1 MKRYPAILA
10 TALLIVCVSPCLCE
24 QKLPYLDVTLP
35 TAARVQDLVS
45 RMTLEEK
52 VSQIAVPSEAIDRLG
67 IPSYDWRGECLH
79 GQYTGDKVTCFP
91 QAIGMGAT
99 FDSDLIHEVA
109 SAISDESV
117 ALHYELVRQGKSTFR
132 ANFTYW
138 TPNINLYR
146 DPRWGRGQET
156 YGEDP
161 YLTSIIGVSFIRGLQ
176 GDNPKYLKVASA
188 PKHYAVHNGP
198 DEIRTHF
205 RAEVNPH
212 DFWDSYMPHFEAAV
226 KEGKAAGIMAAY
238 SGVNGVPCHASYT
251 MLTSILRKTWGFDG
265 FIVSDGGGVGL
276 LEGGQKYTKD
286 AADTAKT
293 ALEAGIDLENQR
305 GTYPTLVKQVQ
316 DKIVSEK
323 RVDEALS
330 YLLTTRFRL
339 GMFDPP
345 EMLPYAKLP
354 YSLVGSPAHRS
365 LALKTARESI
375 VLLKNNG
382 ILPIEKGKYKKIA
395 VIGPAAEY
403 AQDLYG
409 NYFAGNPSAPVSI
422 LEGVRKAAGTGT
434 EIAYSAGCGYV
445 EPLDSGVIPSA
456 VLIRAGGK
464 PGEHG
469 LKGEYFNN
477 PDLQGKPMLTRVDKQ
492 IDFDWGTNS
501 PTPEPP
507 SQAKGLDWINM
518 PNDHFSVRW
527 TGKLV
532 PVESGLYD
540 LTLGSDDGS
549 RLYLDGKLVIDNWH
563 NGAKNKG
570 VYEVELKAG
579 KEYDLRVEYFESLV
593 KANVRL
599 SWKNA
604 ADAVGGF
611 TDAVNAAKES
621 DLVVATFGMTRGMAT
636 EGRDWPTYALP
647 PVQQKLLEALKST
660 GKPMVVALIGGNAID
675 LTWVEKNAD
684 ALIESWFPG
693 QDGGTAVADVL
704 FGTYNPSGRLP
715 VTFYKSISQLPDAT
729 DYAMKDRTY
738 RYFKGQVL
746 YPFGYGLSYTSFK
759 YSDLT
764 ITPRGADT
772 KGTVLVT
779 ATVTN
784 VGKRAGDEVAQLY
797 VASDQPRSID
807 PMRQLKGIQRVT
819 LKAGE
824 MRTVKFTL
832 PPKSFALVDE
842 KGDLRVDAGAYTIS
856 VGGKQSGADSIAD
869 AITTGVVSGKVTLAG
884 NTNYLAK
891 DRPFPKQP

>member
-1 MKRYPAILA
+1 MKRYSAILA
-10 TALLIVCVSPCLCE
+10 AVVVFICVSPCLCE
-24 QKLPYLDVTLP
+24 PKPPYLDITLP
-35 TAARVQDLVS
+35 TAARVKDLVS
-45 RMTLEEK
+45 KMTLEEK
-52 VSQIAVPSEAIDRLG
+52 VSQIVVPSAAIDRLG

-79 GQYTGDKVTCFP
+79 GQYLGDGVTCFP

-117 ALHYELVRQGKSTFR
+117 ALHYELVRQGESTFR

-212 DFWDSYMPHFEAAV
+212 DFWDTYMPQFEAVV

-276 LEGGQKYTKD
+276 LERGQKYTKD

-293 ALEAGIDLENQR
+293 ALEAGIDLENQV

-316 DKIVSEK
+316 DKLVSEK

-330 YLLTTRFRL
+330 YLMTTRFRL

-354 YSLVGSPAHRS
+354 YSLVGSPEHRA

-375 VLLKNNG
+375 VLLKNAG
-382 ILPIEKGKYKKIA
+382 ILPIGKGKYKKIA
-395 VIGPAAEY
+395 VIGPAAES

-409 NYFAGNPSAPVSI
+409 NYFAGVPKAPVSI
-422 LEGVRKAAGTGT
+422 IEGIRAAAGPGT
-434 EIAYSAGCGYV
+434 EVDSAAGCGYT
-445 EPLDSGVIPSA
+445 EALDSGAIPSA
-456 VLIRAGGK
+456 VLIPTGW
-464 PGEHG
+464 PDLHG
-469 LKGEYFNN
+469 LKGEYFDN
-477 PDLQGKPMLTRVDKQ
+477 PDLKGKPVLTKLDQQ
-492 IDFDWGTNS
+492 INFDWGTAS
-501 PTPEPP
+501 PFPGSPGHGP
-507 SQAKGLDWINM
+507 GLHLVGVPADY
-518 PNDHFSVRW
+518 FSVRW
-527 TGKLV
+527 TGKLA
-532 PVESGLYD
+532 PTESGHYD

-549 RLYLDGKLVIDNWH
+549 RLYLDGKLVIDQWQR
-563 NGAKNKG
+563 GANNTG
-570 VYEVELKAG
+570 VYQVDLQGG
-579 KEYDLRVEYFESLV
+579 KEYDLRVEYFENAA
-593 KANVRL
+593 KANVQL

-604 ADAVGGF
+604 ANTAGGF
-611 TDAVNAAKES
+611 ADAMKSANES
-621 DLVVATFGMTRGMAT
+621 DLVIAVVGMNANMAS
-636 EGRDWPTYALP
+636 EGRDWPSYALP
-647 PVQQKLLEALKST
+647 PVQQKLLESLKSA

-675 LTWVEKNAD
+675 LTWEQKNAD
-684 ALIESWFPG
+684 ALLETWFPG

-715 VTFYKSISQLPDAT
+715 VTFYKSIEQLPDAT

-738 RYFKGQVL
+738 RYFKGQAL

-764 ITPRGADT
+764 ITPRGADM

-784 VGKRAGDEVAQLY
+784 VGKRAGDEVVQLY

-807 PMRQLKGIQRVT
+807 PMRQLKGTQRVT

-824 MRTVKFTL
+824 TRTVEFTL

-856 VGGKQSGADSIAD
+856 VGGKQPGADSIAD
-869 AITTGVVSGKVTLAG
+869 AITTGVVSGKVTLTG
-884 NTNYLAK
+884 STNYLAK